1 MVKKL
6 RGITWNHTRGYVSV
20 VAASQRY
27 MELHADV
34 EITWDKR
41 SLQHFADYPI
51 QKLAEEYDLLIIDH
65 PWAGFAADKNI
76 LVPLDQVLPSEFM
89 ADQAANTVGKS
100 HLSYNFDGYQSALAV
115 DAATPVASY
124 RADLFANDGLSLPET
139 WEELI
144 VLAKTSKVA
153 FAGIP
158 IDTLM
163 NFYMLC
169 YTQDEEPF
177 ISKESVISIDMGL
190 QVLDQLREL
199 TNYCTPEMLDWN
211 PIKLMEVMSTRNDIY
226 YCPFAY
232 GYSNYARRGYS
243 KYVVRST
250 DMVSIGD
257 HGKLRS
263 TLGGTGLAVSV
274 KCAQMDDALNFAM
287 FTANAGIQKTIYF
300 ESGGQPGHR
309 AAWLDEEINRQTQ
322 NYYKDTLPALDR
334 AYMRPRYSGYFHFQ
348 DHAGGVVRDYI
359 RYGGNPKE
367 VLAKMDSLYRE
378 SLKEDHP

>member
-1 MVKKL
+1 MTKKL

-27 MELHADV
+27 MELHTDV

-51 QKLAEEYDLLIIDH
+51 QMLAEQYDLLIIDH

-76 LVPLDQVLPSEFM
+76 LVPLDQVLPRKFM
-89 ADQAANTVGKS
+89 ADQAVNSVGKS

-124 RADLFANDGLSLPET
+124 RPDLFANDGLNLPAT
-139 WEELI
+139 WEDL
-144 VLAKTSKVA
+144 VGLAKRGKVA

-169 YTQDEEPF
+169 YTQGEEPF
-177 ISKESVISIDMGL
+177 FNIESVVSTDMGL
-190 QVLDQLREL
+190 KVLDQLREL
-199 TNYCTPEMLDWN
+199 TNYCTKEMLDWN
-211 PIKLMEVMSTRNDIY
+211 PIKVMEAMSTRDDLY

-243 KYVVRST
+243 KYAVRST
-250 DMVSIGD
+250 DMVSIGG

-263 TLGGTGLAVSV
+263 TLGGTGLAISV
-274 KCAQMDDALNFAM
+274 NCMQMDDALSFAM
-287 FTANAGIQKTIYF
+287 FTASADIQKTIYF

-309 AAWLDEEINRQTQ
+309 DAWLDEEVNRQTQ

-348 DHAGGVVRDYI
+348 DHAGDLVRDYI
-359 RYGGNPKE
+359 RHGGNPKE
-367 VLAKMDSLYRE
+367 VLARMDILYRE
-378 SLKEDHP
+378 SLKENL